1 MAFTCDTYQELS
13 RDEAVR
19 IVDEA
24 IHHAAHVMLYAS
36 VDEQLFGCHDIKY
49 TVLVGYTIAI

>member
-13 RDEAVR
+13 RDEAIR

-36 VDEQLFGCHDIKY
+36 VDEQLFNCHDIKY
-49 TVLVGYTIAI
+49 AVLVGYTIAT

>member
-1 MAFTCDTYQELS
+1 MAFTCDTYKELS
-13 RDEAVR
+13 RDEAVQ

-36 VDEQLFGCHDIKY
+36 VDKQLFGCHDIKY
-49 TVLVGYTIAI
+49 AVLVSYTIAS